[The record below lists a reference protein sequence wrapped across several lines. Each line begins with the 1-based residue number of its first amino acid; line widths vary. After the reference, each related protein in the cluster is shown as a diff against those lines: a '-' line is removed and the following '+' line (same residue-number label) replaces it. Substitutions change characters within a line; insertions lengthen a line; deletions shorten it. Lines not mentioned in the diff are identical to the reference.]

1 MVAAPCSDDFV
12 KRKRTGQISF
22 KMYDKITLF
31 IPYPAALDKI
41 SVRTTPG
48 FIDSTNPFF
57 SPIFDAKALV
67 KSTLYNL
74 DLE

>member
-1 MVAAPCSDDFV
+1 MAAPCFDDLV

-31 IPYPAALDKI
+31 SPYPAALDKI

-48 FIDSTNPFF
+48 FIDST
-57 SPIFDAKALV
+57 SPLYLSILEAKALV
-67 KSTLYNL
+67 KSTLYNF